1 MLKFHP
7 FNIRFDDKKKKKER
21 KTKIILSFP
30 HPRVFHTPS
39 TPRNMS
45 NVERER
51 EREREGGMF
60 LSRSTRP
67 RFFLILAVD
76 WSRAISRSLGTWWIF
91 RDTSSVIPVYTSRPI
106 HRPQFSRL
114 GEAAKQQPCCNSRAR
129 LAPVFVFSSRVN
141 APPRNFL
148 CPIKSLFLMHFKRH
162 YDQTAVSPHLPSLHL
177 IRPVGE

>member
-7 FNIRFDDKKKKKER
+7 FNIRFDDKKRKKKG
-21 KTKIILSFP
+21 KQKSSSPFHI
-30 HPRVFHTPS
+30 RVYFIPLRLPVTC
-39 TPRNMS
+39 RML
-45 NVERER
+45 RER
-51 EREREGGMF
+51 EKEGEMF

-129 LAPVFVFSSRVN
+129 LAPVVVFSSRVN